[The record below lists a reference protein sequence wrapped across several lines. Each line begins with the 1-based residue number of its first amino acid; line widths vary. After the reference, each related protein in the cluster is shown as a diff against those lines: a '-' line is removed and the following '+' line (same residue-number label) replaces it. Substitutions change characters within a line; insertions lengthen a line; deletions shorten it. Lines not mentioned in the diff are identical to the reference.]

1 MRKELRTQDP
11 FDTESKRT
19 PAKKQQSGRRRWYS
33 SVWRWLFQHR
43 SLWPV
48 IIPILAFI
56 LMCIAPIFSSPIGM
70 AIGSWE
76 GVTEGLSDGYEDG
89 EAAGLSAED
98 TTVRISNKMEDTGS
112 LEVLLVDLKLSD
124 IFTEGNPNNPTY
136 AALFVLPG
144 EGVFAVDLTQSKVTP
159 QPESNGILIEIPS
172 PEFSHYLD
180 DSHLETLA
188 TYPKGPQLFDGSTAK
203 GYTGWLNTREQI
215 DQRVQSELLVYD
227 TLTEH
232 AEASA
237 REQVEQL
244 AQSICGSEKN
254 VKVRFFGEEGNE

>member
-1 MRKELRTQDP
+1 MRKEFWTQDP
-11 FDTESKRT
+11 FDTESKST
-19 PAKKQQSGRRRWYS
+19 PAKKQQSGQRRWYS
-33 SVWRWLFQHR
+33 SVLRWLFQHR

-48 IIPILAFI
+48 VIPNLAFI
-56 LMCIAPIFSSPIGM
+56 LMCIAPIFSSPVGM

-144 EGVFAVDLTQSKVTP
+144 EGVFTVDLAQSKVTS
-159 QPESNGILIEIPS
+159 QPESNGILIKIPS

-180 DSHLETLA
+180 DSGIETLA
-188 TYPKGPQLFDGSTAK
+188 AYPKGWRLFDGSTKK
-203 GYTGWLNTREQI
+203 GYIGWLNSREQI
-215 DQRVQSELLVYD
+215 DQRVQSELLGYD
-227 TLTEH
+227 ALMEH
-232 AEASA
+232 AKASA
-237 REQVEQL
+237 RVQVERL
-244 AQSICGSEKN
+244 AQAICGSEKA
-254 VKVRFFGEEGNE
+254 VEVRFFEEDGN